1 MGTKANKH
9 RGRNRYHGRGKK
21 AGRGAGKR
29 GGRGNAGINK
39 HRVMT
44 RIKYM
49 PNHWGMHGFNRHPKL
64 RNVNVTVNV
73 GQLEEMADGKDTLN
87 LTELGIDKLLGSGRI
102 SSALTVIVS
111 EASAKASEIQLE
123 NLPKENNI
131 KAVLTAAYDVC
142 VEVDKKRRIYF
153 SLTL

>member
-29 GGRGNAGINK
+29 GGRGNAGMNK

-49 PNHWGMHGFNRHPKL
+49 PNHWGMHGFNRHPTL
-64 RNVNVTVNV
+64 RTVYVTANVS
-73 GQLEEMADGKDTLN
+73 QLEEIAKGESKVD
-87 LTELGIDKLLGSGRI
+87 LTAMGIDKLLGSGQIR
-102 SSALTVIVS
+102 SAITVVV
-111 EASAKASEIQLE
+111 EHASARAMEKVE
-123 NLPKENNI
+123 
-131 KAVLTAAYDVC
+131 AAGGSIEMDDDDWGD
-142 VEVDKKRRIYF
+142 EDEA
-153 SLTL
+153 